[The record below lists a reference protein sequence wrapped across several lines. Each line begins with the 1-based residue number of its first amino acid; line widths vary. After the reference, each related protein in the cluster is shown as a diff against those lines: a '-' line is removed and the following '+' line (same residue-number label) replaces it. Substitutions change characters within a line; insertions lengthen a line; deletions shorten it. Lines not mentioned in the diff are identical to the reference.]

1 MDAQQNLKEQLGHVL
16 EKVAWAQHQEESAR
30 AQLGQAENIRHFW
43 EDLSTHLSGQNP
55 ANVLL
60 VLRRSAD
67 YLQKLRASQDPF
79 LGTLEQIRAESE
91 TRAAEGVKNFG
102 RIFPEAIRQAGIEP
116 DKLSRHPRYTFRQGF
131 IRLEIDDREFTA
143 RLVPRDGEEIVLGMD
158 VHPLVERLV
167 AEEARIFR
175 RQFQH
180 DQLLRSIYTA
190 YMASLKAERR
200 PDGEEIPLRRL
211 TNRLAKNL
219 NRFAADEF
227 NVDLSQLVKSG
238 KLVVDGRRMHL
249 NHTRQ
254 TKQGMLLH
262 GLEEGGYVGFISFKK
277 EEES

>member
-1 MDAQQNLKEQLGHVL
+1 METPPKLKDQLGRVL
-16 EKVAWAQHQEESAR
+16 EKVGWAQRQEESIR
-30 AQLGQAENIRHFW
+30 AQLAQAESIRHFW

-60 VLRRSAD
+60 VQRRHAD
-67 YLQKLRASQDPF
+67 YVQKLRSSQDPIA
-79 LGTLEQIRAESE
+79 GILEEIRLDSVAL
-91 TRAAEGVKNFG
+91 AADGVKNFG
-102 RIFPEAIRQAGIEP
+102 RAFPEAIRLAGIEP

-131 IRLEIDDREFTA
+131 IRLEVDDREFTA
-143 RLVPRDGEEIVLGMD
+143 RLLSRDGEEFVLGMD

-175 RQFQH
+175 RQFQP

-190 YMASLKAERR
+190 YLASLKAERR
-200 PDGEEIPLRRL
+200 SEGEEIPLRRV
-211 TNRLAKNL
+211 TSRLAKNL

-227 NVDLSQLVKSG
+227 NVDLAQLVKSG
-238 KLVVDGRRMHL
+238 RLVIDGRRMHL

-254 TKQGMLLH
+254 VRQGMLLH

-277 EEES
+277 EEQS